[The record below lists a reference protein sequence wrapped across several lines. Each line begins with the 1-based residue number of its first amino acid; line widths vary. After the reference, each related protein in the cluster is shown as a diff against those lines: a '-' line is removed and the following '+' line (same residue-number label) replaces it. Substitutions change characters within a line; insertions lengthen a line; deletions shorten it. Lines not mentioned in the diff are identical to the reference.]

1 MDDSAQWAHSRE
13 RLVDKKQ
20 TKDWVWGWVSGERLH
35 PSSPCSLSSLSVRFC
50 EQHPGKHEEP
60 WAVRLR
66 KGMIGQMSVF
76 TLGGSGGA
84 ESACNVGDLG

>member
-1 MDDSAQWAHSRE
+1 MDDCAQWAHSRE

-20 TKDWVWGWVSGERLH
+20 TKDGVWGWASGELLH
-35 PSSPCSLSSLSVRFC
+35 PSSPCSLSSLSIRFC

-60 WAVRLR
+60 WAVRPS
-66 KGMIGQMSVF
+66 KEMIGQMSVF
-76 TLGGSGGA
+76 TLGGSGGP